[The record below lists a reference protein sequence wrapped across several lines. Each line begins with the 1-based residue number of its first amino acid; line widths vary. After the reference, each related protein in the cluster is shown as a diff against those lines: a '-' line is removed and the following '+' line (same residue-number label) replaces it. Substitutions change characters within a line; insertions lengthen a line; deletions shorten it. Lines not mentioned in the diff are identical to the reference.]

1 MKKQASLLACLALCI
16 ALCACG
22 GSNDA
27 SNQQAPSENAST
39 ENSATEATTEASPDS
54 EEYYWDTHEADEM
67 PYVGSD
73 NYMADVVMSEEPIP
87 VAADDDGNYIATMQA
102 ILPDPLVMDMGKN
115 NGSEYTAARTVI
127 DKYYDDDDHEYL
139 ALSYDFEDNELTLE
153 EELSSV
159 LESHYDMEWDDFS
172 ADIVPETYKVSGLMK
187 KTVNGSEVLYVCE
200 QFEEV
205 ETGPNDEQITLCGER
220 FYAGMPFT
228 APNGKTVRVWVEISN
243 ARLNPE
249 DLANDG
255 ILDLVFGTFEASSK

>member
-1 MKKQASLLACLALCI
+1 MKKCASLLTCLALCV
-16 ALCACG
+16 ALSACG
-22 GSNDA
+22 SSKEA
-27 SNQQAPSENAST
+27 SDQQAPSGSSST
-39 ENSATEATTEASPDS
+39 ESSVTESTTDASPAS
-54 EEYYWDTHEADEM
+54 EEYFWDTHEADEM
-67 PYVGSD
+67 PYAGSG
-73 NYMADVVMSEEPIP
+73 NYMADVEMYEERIP
-87 VAADDDGNYIATMQA
+87 LAADDDGNYIATMQA

-127 DKYYDDDDHEYL
+127 DKYYDDDNHEYL

-159 LESHYDMEWDDFS
+159 LESHYDMEWDDFA

-228 APNGKTVRVWVEISN
+228 APNGKTVRVWVEVSN

-255 ILDLVFGTFEASSK
+255 ILDLVFGTFEASK

>member
-27 SNQQAPSENAST
+27 SNQQASSENAST
-39 ENSATEATTEASPDS
+39 ESSATEATTEASPDS

-67 PYVGSD
+67 PYAGSD

-87 VAADDDGNYIATMQA
+87 IAADDDGNYIATMHS
-102 ILPDPLVMDMGKN
+102 ILPDPLVSDMGKN

-127 DKYYDDDDHEYL
+127 DKYYDDDYNEYL
-139 ALSYDFEDNELTLE
+139 ALSYDFEDNDLTLE

-172 ADIVPETYKVSGLMK
+172 ADIVPETYRVSGLMK
-187 KTVNGSEVLYVCE
+187 KTVNGSEVFYVCE

-205 ETGPNDEQITLCGER
+205 ETDPNDEEITLYGER
-220 FYAGMPFT
+220 FYAAMPFT

-243 ARLNPE
+243 TRLNPE

-255 ILDLVFGTFEASSK
+255 IIDLVFGTFEASK

>member
-39 ENSATEATTEASPDS
+39 ESSATEATTEASPDS

-172 ADIVPETYKVSGLMK
+172 ADIVPETYRVSGLMK

-200 QFEEV
+200 QFEETA
-205 ETGPNDEQITLCGER
+205 TGSNDEEITLYGER

-255 ILDLVFGTFEASSK
+255 ILDLVFGTFEASGK